1 MTKKLNVL
9 RTLVVLSSLLI
20 LSSCY
25 YDEAIEEII
34 PEDTIVSFSAEI
46 QPIFNTNC
54 TSCHP
59 LIVAAPNLTEDN
71 SYDAIHMGSYIVS
84 KDLDASILYQRL
96 LGQPSVMPPS
106 GPLPKNEIDLVKR
119 WIEQGALNN

>member
-1 MTKKLNVL
+1 MIKKPNAF
-9 RTLVVLSSLLI
+9 RTFVVLSSLLI
-20 LSSCY
+20 LSGCY
-25 YDEAIEEII
+25 YDEAIEDII
-34 PEDTIVSFSAEI
+34 PEDTIVSFSSEI

-71 SYDAIHMGSYIVS
+71 SYDDVLAGNYIVP

-96 LGQPSVMPPS
+96 LGQPTAMPPS
-106 GPLPKNEIDLVKR
+106 GPLPKIEIELVKR

>member
-1 MTKKLNVL
+1 MNVL

-20 LSSCY
+20 LAGCY
-25 YDEAIEEII
+25 YDEVIEEII

-71 SYDAIHMGSYIVS
+71 SYYAVLTGNYIVS
-84 KDLDASILYQRL
+84 KDLNASILYQRL
-96 LGQPSVMPPS
+96 IGQPSVMPPS
-106 GPLPKNEIDLVKR
+106 GPLPKNKIELVKK